1 MVPEGELVNYL
12 HLMNYDYNYNAI
24 PDFGMDWV
32 QIITRGKKN
41 TFFFG
46 TEKKRLKDTN
56 YLNHSSYLSKILVTS
71 FSQS

>member
-46 TEKKRLKDTN
+46 TEKGHN
-56 YLNHSSYLSKILVTS
+56 YPNHSSSMAK
-71 FSQS
+71 FF